1 MTTVPPGSPLP
12 EILGEP
18 GFTGFKTGAVGTWF
32 GFVLSPLPTITVV
45 G

>member
-12 EILGEP
+12 VMIGEP
-18 GFTGFKTGAVGTWF
+18 GFTGFKTGEFGTWF
-32 GFVLSPLPTITVV
+32 GSVLSPLPTVTGV